1 MKRVRLSNREVR
13 ELRELYKHISPIL
26 EGSDVVEVAQLGEE
40 TYVYIIDGE
49 ILFAK
54 IVAKELGEHLIPTL
68 YLIHKSEKVK
78 LLPPYPKAVVDAGAV
93 KHIING
99 ADVMRPG
106 IRELSGEFNKGDVV
120 LVADEKGRAIA
131 VAVALFSKSEIEQM
145 QKGKVLINLHYIGD
159 KIWRASLEM
168 LKK

>member
-26 EGSDVVEVAQLGEE
+26 EGADVVEVAQLGEE
-40 TYVYIIDGE
+40 TYVYVIDGE

-54 IVAKELGEHLIPTL
+54 IVTKQGEYIIPTL
-68 YLIHKSEKVK
+68 YLIHKSEKGK
-78 LLPPYPKAVVDAGAV
+78 LLPQYPKAVVDAGAV

-106 IRELSGEFNKGDVV
+106 IKELIGEFNKGDVV
-120 LVADEKGRAIA
+120 LVADEKGRVIA
-131 VAVALFSKSEIEQM
+131 VTTALYSKPEIEQM
-145 QKGKVLINLHYIGD
+145 QKGKVLVNLHYLGD
-159 KIWRASLEM
+159 KIWRASLEL

>member
-26 EGSDVVEVAQLGEE
+26 EGADVVEVAQLGEE
-40 TYVYIIDGE
+40 TYVYVIDGE

-54 IVAKELGEHLIPTL
+54 IVTKQGEYIIPTL
-68 YLIHKSEKVK
+68 YLIHKSERGK
-78 LLPPYPKAVVDAGAV
+78 LLPQYPKAVVDAGAV

-120 LVADEKGRAIA
+120 LVADEKGRIIA
-131 VAVALFSKSEIEQM
+131 VAAALYSKSEIEQM
-145 QKGKVLINLHYIGD
+145 QRGKVLANLHYLGD
-159 KIWRASLEM
+159 KIWRASLE